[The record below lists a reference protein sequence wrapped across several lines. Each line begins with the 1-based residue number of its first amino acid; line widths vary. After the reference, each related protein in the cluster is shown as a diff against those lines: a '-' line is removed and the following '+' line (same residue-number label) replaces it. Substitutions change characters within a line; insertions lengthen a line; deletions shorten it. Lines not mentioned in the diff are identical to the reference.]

1 MATRMTLLRSARHQL
16 QRDQIGNIM
25 SPAAQCLLDAERD
38 SLLCVAEAAREF
50 HQLQL
55 ALNAVTRARALETPP
70 SVAVMQEFS
79 CVLWSLNEQ
88 KLAIQSLK
96 QLVSAQEDTQ
106 MEPSVQ
112 RSLMLSRL
120 VSNLTRLPRGL
131 SNL

>member
-70 SVAVMQEFS
+70 GVAVMQEFS